1 MNRIQDVISHS
12 QSSHYLSAGIPQR
25 SHLSHQSSRCT
36 RSLLYASLRLNFFTH
51 CVNLIMITPCLSRT
65 IHLFLVH
72 HYHILSHLP
81 LSHCPS
87 LLLCFTLGLKLTP
100 SINTSHRKYLVP
112 IGLPFPDF
120 TTASC
125 VFSQAHRFLF
135 FFPVMFIN
143 FFWF

>member
-1 MNRIQDVISHS
+1 MRSNKEFTVYSITPHPISAVNILIHS
-12 QSSHYLSAGIPQR
+12 L
-25 SHLSHQSSRCT
+25 
-36 RSLLYASLRLNFFTH
+36 
-51 CVNLIMITPCLSRT
+51 NLIMITPCLSRT

-125 VFSQAHRFLF
+125 VFSQAHRFF
-135 FFPVMFIN
+135 FGLSFG
-143 FFWF
+143 FFSVFVFVLAHATG